1 MSQDQAK
8 NDAVTHRAAQHP
20 PSVGVGQETASN
32 TAPGTVPAQPPGRKD
47 APGKSSDDHAVS
59 IEPSAGNSPEIPAGP
74 HDGTP
79 AENPV
84 RAVLSKTGHGLR
96 AAGATL
102 WRLAVRFRQA
112 WSTRW
117 RTSLQFRTVV
127 TTLLIASV
135 AVVGVG
141 GYLAGQISNGLFKER
156 LIQAQQESTRG
167 ATQIQEN
174 FSNASLSDQPG
185 VSKYV
190 KDTLKLL
197 EVGGADDNRKY
208 LMVKIPGQNSKLAV
222 SSADSG
228 GLTTAILPDELRK
241 SVQGDPKGQFWQ
253 SIALP
258 TGSSG
263 VHAAVVVGSQVELL
277 KTNYELYMIYDLN
290 SAQVTLDYIQSV
302 LWLAGGILLV
312 LIGVIIW
319 YVTRTV
325 VNPVSQAAAVSEK
338 LAAGELE
345 ERLVV
350 KGEDEMARLAT
361 SFNKMAT
368 SLQDQITALGTL
380 SEMQQRFVSD
390 VSHELRTPLTT
401 VRMAAEVLFDAREH
415 FDPIYKRSSELL
427 FHQVER
433 FELLLA
439 DLLEISRFDA
449 GVADLDVESLDIFS
463 VVHSVIDGAAPVA
476 EANSTELSV
485 VTRLRSHKCIVEM
498 DSRRIDRI
506 LRNLVLNAVE
516 HSEGK
521 PVKIFVSA
529 DDSAVAIAVRDYGI
543 GMSPSSLEHVFF
555 RFWRAD
561 AARARTTGGSGL
573 GLSIAMEDA
582 KLHDGW
588 LDAWGIPGEGSCFR
602 LTLPRRRGE
611 ILDHSPVPLPPDGG
625 QGGYSSSL
633 TTGPVLTNTGAMRVV
648 GALGSLKAPAGHPSA
663 SSPEKSSPEKGTA
676 EKNNLEKSNTERK
689 SPGSSNPA
697 TEEQG

>member
-1 MSQDQAK
+1 MAGCGDDVMTANTHPTDDGGSSPLEGPQAS
-8 NDAVTHRAAQHP
+8 ASVTE
-20 PSVGVGQETASN
+20 QEEAEVLE
-32 TAPGTVPAQPPGRKD
+32 P
-47 APGKSSDDHAVS
+47 VS
-59 IEPSAGNSPEIPAGP
+59 ARSIAEIA
-74 HDGTP
+74 
-79 AENPV
+79 
-84 RAVLSKTGHGLR
+84 LSKTQQVLR
-96 AAGATL
+96 LTGRAVMSGAGK
-102 WRLAVRFRQA
+102 FRRG

-127 TTLLIASV
+127 TTLLIAAV

-156 LIQAQQESTRG
+156 LTQAQHESARG
-167 ATQIQEN
+167 ATQVQES
-174 FSNASLSDQPG
+174 FSNAGASDQPR
-185 VSKYV
+185 VSTYV
-190 KDTLKLL
+190 ADTLKLL

-208 LMVKIPGQNSKLAV
+208 LMLIIPGQNSRLAV
-222 SSADSG
+222 SSSDSG
-228 GLTTAILPDELRK
+228 GVTSAIIPEELRK
-241 SVQGDPKGQFWQ
+241 AVQGDAEGQFWQ

-258 TGSSG
+258 TGSAG
-263 VHAAVVVGSQVELL
+263 VHPAVVVGSQVQLL
-277 KTNYELYMIYDLN
+277 NTDYELYMIYDLN
-290 SAQVTLDYIQSV
+290 GAQMTLNYIQSV
-302 LWLAGGILLV
+302 LWLVGGILLV

-345 ERLVV
+345 ERMVV
-350 KGEDEMARLAT
+350 IGEDEMARLAT

-368 SLQDQITALGTL
+368 SLQDQITALATL

-401 VRMAAEVLFDAREH
+401 VRMAAEVLFDARED
-415 FDPIYKRSSELL
+415 FDPINKRSSELL

-449 GVADLDVESLDIFS
+449 GVADLDAESLDIFS
-463 VVHSVIDGAAPVA
+463 VIYSVIDGALPVA
-476 EANSTELSV
+476 EANSSELSV
-485 VTRLRSHKCIVEM
+485 VTRLRNHKCVVEM
-498 DSRRIDRI
+498 DSRRVDRI
-506 LRNLVLNAVE
+506 LRNLVLNALE
-516 HSEGK
+516 HSEGR

-529 DDSAVAIAVRDYGI
+529 DDTAVAVAVRDYGV

-561 AARARTTGGSGL
+561 TARARTTGGSGL

-588 LDAWGIPGEGSCFR
+588 LEAWGSPGEGSCFR
-602 LTLPRRRGE
+602 LTLPRRRGI

-625 QGGYSSSL
+625 HVGSFSSL
-633 TTGPVLTNTGAMRVV
+633 STGPVLTNTGAIGVV
-648 GALGSLKAPAGHPSA
+648 GALGKLKGSTVGEPNAATVKKTTD
-663 SSPEKSSPEKGTA
+663 SSSDETSTEKV
-676 EKNNLEKSNTERK
+676 ER
-689 SPGSSNPA
+689 
-697 TEEQG
+697 

>member
-1 MSQDQAK
+1 MTANTHPTDDGGTSPLEGPQAP
-8 NDAVTHRAAQHP
+8 ASVTE
-20 PSVGVGQETASN
+20 QEEGEILE
-32 TAPGTVPAQPPGRKD
+32 P
-47 APGKSSDDHAVS
+47 VS
-59 IEPSAGNSPEIPAGP
+59 ARSIAEVALAKTLQGLRGAG
-74 HDGTP
+74 
-79 AENPV
+79 
-84 RAVLSKTGHGLR
+84 RAVVSG
-96 AAGATL
+96 AGK
-102 WRLAVRFRQA
+102 FRRG

-156 LIQAQQESTRG
+156 LTQAQHESARG
-167 ATQIQEN
+167 ATQVQES
-174 FSNASLSDQPG
+174 FSNAGASDQPR
-185 VSKYV
+185 VSTYV
-190 KDTLKLL
+190 ADTLKLL

-208 LMVKIPGQNSKLAV
+208 LMLIIPGQNSRLAV
-222 SSADSG
+222 SSSDSG
-228 GLTTAILPDELRK
+228 GVTSAIIPEELRK
-241 SVQGDPKGQFWQ
+241 AVQGDAEGQFWQ

-258 TGSSG
+258 TGSAG
-263 VHAAVVVGSQVELL
+263 VHPAVVVGSQVQLL
-277 KTNYELYMIYDLN
+277 NTDYELYMIYDLN
-290 SAQVTLDYIQSV
+290 GAQMTLNYIQSV
-302 LWLAGGILLV
+302 LWLVGGILLV

-345 ERLVV
+345 ERMVV
-350 KGEDEMARLAT
+350 IGEDEMARLAT

-368 SLQDQITALGTL
+368 SLQDQITALATL

-401 VRMAAEVLFDAREH
+401 VRMAAEVLFDARED
-415 FDPIYKRSSELL
+415 FDPINKRSSELL

-449 GVADLDVESLDIFS
+449 GVADLDAESLDIFS
-463 VVHSVIDGAAPVA
+463 VIYSVIDGALPVA
-476 EANSTELSV
+476 EANSSELSV
-485 VTRLRSHKCIVEM
+485 VTRLRNHKCIVEM
-498 DSRRIDRI
+498 DSRRVDRI
-506 LRNLVLNAVE
+506 LRNLVLNALE
-516 HSEGK
+516 HSEGR

-529 DDSAVAIAVRDYGI
+529 DDTAVAVAVRDYGV

-561 AARARTTGGSGL
+561 TARARTTGGSGL

-588 LDAWGIPGEGSCFR
+588 LEAWGSPGEGSCFR
-602 LTLPRRRGE
+602 LTLPRRRGI

-625 QGGYSSSL
+625 HVGSFSSL
-633 TTGPVLTNTGAMRVV
+633 STGPVLTNTGSIGVV
-648 GALGSLKAPAGHPSA
+648 GALGKLKGSTVGEPNAATVKKTTDGPSDET
-663 SSPEKSSPEKGTA
+663 STEKV
-676 EKNNLEKSNTERK
+676 ER
-689 SPGSSNPA
+689 
-697 TEEQG
+697 

>member
-1 MSQDQAK
+1 MSQ
-8 NDAVTHRAAQHP
+8 NSHT
-20 PSVGVGQETASN
+20 T
-32 TAPGTVPAQPPGRKD
+32 
-47 APGKSSDDHAVS
+47 DDDVSGFHA
-59 IEPSAGNSPEIPAGP
+59 E
-74 HDGTP
+74 TP
-79 AENPV
+79 AEVGTPV
-84 RAVLSKTGHGLR
+84 EARPAATGDGQHAEHTAVRSLAERGLAKAGHALATAGRAMV
-96 AAGATL
+96 
-102 WRLAVRFRQA
+102 RLAGKFRRG
-112 WSTRW
+112 WSKRW

-156 LIQAQQESTRG
+156 LVQAQHESARG
-167 ATQIQEN
+167 ATQVQES
-174 FSNASLSDQPG
+174 FSNASVSDQPR
-185 VSKYV
+185 VSTYV
-190 KDTLKLL
+190 RDTLKLL

-208 LMVKIPGQNSKLAV
+208 LMLIIPGQNSRLAV
-222 SSADSG
+222 SSSDSG
-228 GLTTAILPDELRK
+228 GVTSTIIPDELREA
-241 SVQGDPKGQFWQ
+241 VQGDEDGQFWQ

-258 TGSSG
+258 TGSEG
-263 VHAAVVVGSQVELL
+263 VHPAVVVGSQVELL
-277 KTNYELYMIYDLN
+277 NTNYELYMIYDLN
-290 SAQVTLDYIQSV
+290 GAQVTLNYIQSV
-302 LWLAGGILLV
+302 LWLVGGILLV

-350 KGEDEMARLAT
+350 SGEDEMARLAT

-368 SLQDQITALGTL
+368 SLQDQITALATL

-401 VRMAAEVLFDAREH
+401 VRMAAEVLFDARED
-415 FDPIYKRSSELL
+415 FDPINKRSSELL

-449 GVADLDVESLDIFS
+449 GVADLDAESLDIFS
-463 VVHSVIDGAAPVA
+463 VIHSVIDGALPVA
-476 EANSTELSV
+476 EANSSELSV
-485 VTRLRSHKCIVEM
+485 VTRLRNHKCVVEM
-498 DSRRIDRI
+498 DSRRVDRI
-506 LRNLVLNAVE
+506 LRNLVLNALE

-529 DDSAVAIAVRDYGI
+529 DDSAVAVAVRDYGV

-561 AARARTTGGSGL
+561 TARARTTGGSGL

-588 LDAWGIPGEGSCFR
+588 LEAWGSPGEGSCFR
-602 LTLPRRRGE
+602 LTLPRRRG
-611 ILDHSPVPLPPDGG
+611 IVLDHSPVPLPPDGG
-625 QGGYSSSL
+625 HAGSSASL
-633 TTGPVLTNTGAMRVV
+633 STGPILTNTGSIGVV
-648 GALGSLKAPAGHPSA
+648 GALGGLKGSAMVESGGAPGKKAVENKAAGNHMEG
-663 SSPEKSSPEKGTA
+663 SSPDKV
-676 EKNNLEKSNTERK
+676 ER
-689 SPGSSNPA
+689 
-697 TEEQG
+697 

>member
-1 MSQDQAK
+1 MSQDQGK
-8 NDAVTHRAAQHP
+8 NDAVMQPPVEAP
-20 PSVGVGQETASN
+20 PSAETGGDNAG
-32 TAPGTVPAQPPGRKD
+32 TA
-47 APGKSSDDHAVS
+47 APKNSS
-59 IEPSAGNSPEIPAGP
+59 
-74 HDGTP
+74 GTP
-79 AENPV
+79 LENQ
-84 RAVLSKTGHGLR
+84 LHMMMSKIGFGLR
-96 AAGATL
+96 TAGGVL
-102 WRLAVRFRQA
+102 WSLAKKFRRA
-112 WSTRW
+112 WSKRW
-117 RTSLQFRTVV
+117 RTSLQFRTVI

-135 AVVGVG
+135 AVIGVG

-156 LIQAQQESTRG
+156 LTQAQHESARGVTQVQQE
-167 ATQIQEN
+167 
-174 FSNASLSDQPG
+174 FSNASVSDQPG
-185 VSKYV
+185 VATLV

-208 LMVKIPGQNSKLAV
+208 LLAKIPGQNSKLAV
-222 SSADSG
+222 VSSDSG
-228 GLTTAILPDELRK
+228 GVTTAIIPNELRA
-241 SVQGDPKGQFWQ
+241 SVQADPDGQYWQ

-263 VHAAVVVGSQVELL
+263 VHSAVVVGGQVELL

-302 LWLAGGILLV
+302 LWLAGGILLI

-338 LAAGELE
+338 LAAGGLE

-368 SLQDQITALGTL
+368 SLQDQIVALATL

-401 VRMAAEVLFDAREH
+401 VRMAAEVLFDARDE
-415 FDPIYKRSSELL
+415 FEPIYKRSSELL

-463 VVHSVIDGAAPVA
+463 VIHSVIDGATPVA

-485 VTRLRSHKCIVEM
+485 VTRLRNHKCVVEM

-529 DDSAVAIAVRDYGI
+529 DESAVAIAVRDYGI

-602 LTLPRRRGE
+602 LTLPRRRGYV
-611 ILDHSPVPLPPDGG
+611 LDHSPVPLPPDGG
-625 QGGYSSSL
+625 RAGYSVSL
-633 TTGPVLTNTGAMRVV
+633 ATGPLLTETGAMRVV
-648 GALGSLKAPAGHPSA
+648 GALGTLKPPSGHVSVG
-663 SSPEKSSPEKGTA
+663 SSQA
-676 EKNNLEKSNTERK
+676 HNTELGHSERT
-689 SPGSSNPA
+689 SSGSSNSE
-697 TEEQG
+697 TEEL

>member
-1 MSQDQAK
+1 MSENSHTTDDGVSGP
-8 NDAVTHRAAQHP
+8 DA
-20 PSVGVGQETASN
+20 
-32 TAPGTVPAQPPGRKD
+32 
-47 APGKSSDDHAVS
+47 
-59 IEPSAGNSPEIPAGP
+59 
-74 HDGTP
+74 GTP
-79 AENPV
+79 ADAEGGLDAAADDPHAEHTAV
-84 RAVLSKTGHGLR
+84 RSLAEQALVKAGHALATAGR
-96 AAGATL
+96 AMV
-102 WRLAVRFRQA
+102 RLAGKFRRG
-112 WSTRW
+112 WSKRW

-156 LIQAQQESTRG
+156 LIQAQHESARG
-167 ATQIQEN
+167 ATQVQES
-174 FSNASLSDQPG
+174 FSNASVSDQPR
-185 VSKYV
+185 VSTYV
-190 KDTLKLL
+190 RDTLKLL

-208 LMVKIPGQNSKLAV
+208 LMLIIPGQNSRLAV
-222 SSADSG
+222 SSSDSG
-228 GLTTAILPDELRK
+228 GVTSTIIPDELRK
-241 SVQGDPKGQFWQ
+241 AVQGDGDGQFWQ

-258 TGSSG
+258 TGSAG
-263 VHAAVVVGSQVELL
+263 VHPAVVVGSQVDLL
-277 KTNYELYMIYDLN
+277 NTNYELYMIYDLN
-290 SAQVTLDYIQSV
+290 GAQVTLNYIQSV
-302 LWLAGGILLV
+302 LWLVGGILLV

-345 ERLVV
+345 ERMVV
-350 KGEDEMARLAT
+350 SGEDEMARLAT

-368 SLQDQITALGTL
+368 SLQDQITALATL

-401 VRMAAEVLFDAREH
+401 VRMAAEVLFDARED
-415 FDPIYKRSSELL
+415 FDPINKRSSELL

-449 GVADLDVESLDIFS
+449 GVADLDAESLDIFS
-463 VVHSVIDGAAPVA
+463 VIHSVIDGALPVA
-476 EANSTELSV
+476 EANSSELSV
-485 VTRLRSHKCIVEM
+485 VTRLRNHKCVVEM
-498 DSRRIDRI
+498 DSRRVDRI
-506 LRNLVLNAVE
+506 LRNLVLNALE

-529 DDSAVAIAVRDYGI
+529 DDSAVAVAVRDYGV

-561 AARARTTGGSGL
+561 TARARTTGGSGL

-588 LDAWGIPGEGSCFR
+588 LEAWGSPGEGSCFR
-602 LTLPRRRGE
+602 LTLPRRRG
-611 ILDHSPVPLPPDGG
+611 IVLDHSPVPLPPDGG
-625 QGGYSSSL
+625 HAGSSASL
-633 TTGPVLTNTGAMRVV
+633 STGPILTHTGSIGVV
-648 GALGSLKAPAGHPSA
+648 GALGGLKGSAMVESSGAPGKKVAENKAAENHVEGT
-663 SSPEKSSPEKGTA
+663 SPEKV
-676 EKNNLEKSNTERK
+676 ER
-689 SPGSSNPA
+689 
-697 TEEQG
+697 

>member
-1 MSQDQAK
+1 MSENPPQKFDGAT
-8 NDAVTHRAAQHP
+8 NPDSPSPGGAGGAAV
-20 PSVGVGQETASN
+20 GTA
-32 TAPGTVPAQPPGRKD
+32 TAP
-47 APGKSSDDHAVS
+47 
-59 IEPSAGNSPEIPAGP
+59 
-74 HDGTP
+74 
-79 AENPV
+79 
-84 RAVLSKTGHGLR
+84 
-96 AAGATL
+96 AAGESALAKIGHALTL
-102 WRLAVRFRQA
+102 AGRGLVRLAARFQKA
-112 WSTRW
+112 WSLRW
-117 RTSLQFRTVV
+117 RTSLQFRTVI
-127 TTLLIASV
+127 TTLLIAAV

-167 ATQIQEN
+167 ATQVQES
-174 FSNASLSDQPG
+174 FSNASLSDQPR
-185 VSKYV
+185 VSTYV
-190 KDTLKLL
+190 RDTLKLL
-197 EVGGADDNRKY
+197 EVGGAEDNRKY
-208 LMVKIPGQNSKLAV
+208 LMVKIPGQSSKLAV
-222 SSADSG
+222 SSSDSG
-228 GLTTAILPDELRK
+228 GVTAAIVPDELRK
-241 SVQGDPKGQFWQ
+241 AVQSDPNGQFWQ

-263 VHAAVVVGSQVELL
+263 IHPAVVVGSQVELL
-277 KTNYELYMIYDLN
+277 NTHYELYMIYDLN
-290 SAQVTLDYIQSV
+290 SAQLTLNYIQSV
-302 LWLAGGILLV
+302 LWLAGGILLI
-312 LIGVIIW
+312 LIGVIVW

-345 ERLVV
+345 ERMEV

-401 VRMAAEVLFDAREH
+401 VRMAAEVLFDARED
-415 FDPIYKRSSELL
+415 FDPINKRSSELL

-449 GVADLDVESLDIFS
+449 GAADLDVESLDIFS
-463 VVHSVIDGAAPVA
+463 VIHSVIDGATPVA
-476 EANSTELSV
+476 EANSTTLSV
-485 VTRLRSHKCIVEM
+485 VTRLRNHKCVLEM
-498 DSRRIDRI
+498 DSRRIGRI

-529 DDSAVAIAVRDYGI
+529 DDKAVAVAVRDYGI

-588 LDAWGIPGEGSCFR
+588 LEAWGVPGEGSCFR
-602 LTLPRRRGE
+602 LTLPRRRGDV
-611 ILDHSPVPLPPDGG
+611 LDHSPVPLPPDGG
-625 QGGYSSSL
+625 QAGSYTSL
-633 TTGPVLTNTGAMRVV
+633 STGPVLTHTGAMGVV
-648 GALGSLKAPAGHPSA
+648 GALGKL
-663 SSPEKSSPEKGTA
+663 KGTA
-676 EKNNLEKSNTERK
+676 VLES
-689 SPGSSNPA
+689 GSS
-697 TEEQG
+697 TEKKPGGNNANNHEGSGPGKAEL

>member
-1 MSQDQAK
+1 MTANTHPTDDGGSPPLEGEQASVS
-8 NDAVTHRAAQHP
+8 VTE
-20 PSVGVGQETASN
+20 QEEAEVLE
-32 TAPGTVPAQPPGRKD
+32 P
-47 APGKSSDDHAVS
+47 VS
-59 IEPSAGNSPEIPAGP
+59 ARSIAEIA
-74 HDGTP
+74 
-79 AENPV
+79 
-84 RAVLSKTGHGLR
+84 LSKTQQVLRTAGHAVVSG
-96 AAGATL
+96 AGK
-102 WRLAVRFRQA
+102 FRRG

-156 LIQAQQESTRG
+156 LTQAQHESARG
-167 ATQIQEN
+167 ATQVQES
-174 FSNASLSDQPG
+174 FSNAGASDQPR
-185 VSKYV
+185 VSTYV
-190 KDTLKLL
+190 ADTLKLL

-208 LMVKIPGQNSKLAV
+208 LMLIIPGQNSRLAV
-222 SSADSG
+222 SSSDSG
-228 GLTTAILPDELRK
+228 GVTSAIIPEELRK
-241 SVQGDPKGQFWQ
+241 AVQGDAEGQFWQ

-258 TGSSG
+258 TGSAG
-263 VHAAVVVGSQVELL
+263 VHPAVVVGSQVQLL
-277 KTNYELYMIYDLN
+277 NTDYELYMIYDLN
-290 SAQVTLDYIQSV
+290 GAQMTLNYIQSV
-302 LWLAGGILLV
+302 LWLVGGILLV

-345 ERLVV
+345 ERMVV
-350 KGEDEMARLAT
+350 IGEDEMARLAT

-368 SLQDQITALGTL
+368 SLQDQITALATL

-401 VRMAAEVLFDAREH
+401 VRMAAEVLFDARED
-415 FDPIYKRSSELL
+415 FDPINKRSSELL

-449 GVADLDVESLDIFS
+449 GVADLDAESLDIFS
-463 VVHSVIDGAAPVA
+463 VIYSVIDGALPVA
-476 EANSTELSV
+476 EANSSELSV
-485 VTRLRSHKCIVEM
+485 VTRLRNHKCVVEM
-498 DSRRIDRI
+498 DSRRVDRI
-506 LRNLVLNAVE
+506 LRNLVLNALE
-516 HSEGK
+516 HSEGR

-529 DDSAVAIAVRDYGI
+529 DDTAVAVAVRDYGV

-561 AARARTTGGSGL
+561 TARARTTGGSGL

-588 LDAWGIPGEGSCFR
+588 LEAWGSPGEGSCFR
-602 LTLPRRRGE
+602 LTLPRRRGI

-625 QGGYSSSL
+625 HVGSFSSL
-633 TTGPVLTNTGAMRVV
+633 STGPVLTNTGAIGVV
-648 GALGSLKAPAGHPSA
+648 GALGKLKGSTVGEPNAATVKKTTDGPSDET
-663 SSPEKSSPEKGTA
+663 STEKV
-676 EKNNLEKSNTERK
+676 ER
-689 SPGSSNPA
+689 
-697 TEEQG
+697 

>member
-1 MSQDQAK
+1 MSQEQSG
-8 NDAVTHRAAQHP
+8 NDAVTHLGA
-20 PSVGVGQETASN
+20 
-32 TAPGTVPAQPPGRKD
+32 VP
-47 APGKSSDDHAVS
+47 
-59 IEPSAGNSPEIPAGP
+59 PAGAAAETESP
-74 HDGTP
+74 DGP
-79 AENPV
+79 EAHGSPIAV
-84 RAVLSKTGHGLR
+84 VLARALLALR
-96 AAGATL
+96 AAGRAVGRAAL
-102 WRLAVRFRQA
+102 RLRSSWSRQ
-112 WSTRW
+112 W

-156 LIQAQQESTRG
+156 LIQAQQDSARGVTQVQES
-167 ATQIQEN
+167 
-174 FSNASLSDQPG
+174 FSNASLSDQTR
-185 VSKYV
+185 VSTYV
-190 KDTLKLL
+190 VDTLKLL

-208 LMVKIPGQNSKLAV
+208 LMVKIPGQNSRLAV
-222 SSADSG
+222 SSSDSG
-228 GLTTAILPDELRK
+228 GVTTAIIPDELRRA
-241 SVQGDPKGQFWQ
+241 VQGDADGQFWQ

-263 VHAAVVVGSQVELL
+263 AHPAVVVGSQVELL

-290 SAQVTLDYIQSV
+290 TAQETLNYIQSV
-302 LWLAGGILLV
+302 LWLAGAILLL
-312 LIGVIIW
+312 LIGAIAW

-345 ERLVV
+345 ERMVV

-368 SLQDQITALGTL
+368 SLQDQITALASL

-401 VRMAAEVLFDAREH
+401 VRMAAEVLYDARED
-415 FDPIYKRSSELL
+415 FDPINKRSSELL

-449 GVADLDVESLDIFS
+449 GVADLDAEQLDIFS
-463 VVHSVIDGAAPVA
+463 VIHSVIDGAAPVA
-476 EANSTELSV
+476 EANGCELSV
-485 VTRLRSHKCIVEM
+485 VTRLRSHKCVVEM

-516 HSEGK
+516 HSEGN

-529 DDSAVAIAVRDYGI
+529 DDTAVAVAVRDYGV
-543 GMSPSSLEHVFF
+543 GMSPSALQHVFD

-561 AARARTTGGSGL
+561 TARARTTGGSGL
-573 GLSIAMEDA
+573 GLSIAMEDTR
-582 KLHDGW
+582 LHDGW
-588 LDAWGIPGEGSCFR
+588 LEAWGVPGEGSCFR
-602 LTLPRRRGE
+602 LTLPRQRGGV
-611 ILDHSPVPLPPDGG
+611 LTHSPVPLPPDGG
-625 QGGYSSSL
+625 QAGHAPSL
-633 TTGPVLTNTGAMRVV
+633 TTGPLLTNTGAMGVV
-648 GALGSLKAPAGHPSA
+648 GALGKFKAPAHDPA
-663 SSPEKSSPEKGTA
+663 SGAIPAVDSPAELGALGKGA
-676 EKNNLEKSNTERK
+676 DHHNGPGGNSQERVE
-689 SPGSSNPA
+689 P
-697 TEEQG
+697 